1 MHPVLRTTLAVILGM
16 IIALMSMF
24 LADRVN
30 AYYFPAQQ
38 MSRSHA
44 QIALDIQSLPL
55 QAFWLIIGGFFLCGF
70 FGAYTSARIAP
81 MQLKAV
87 AAGSIGFFLILIG
100 IVFFL
105 PFGLP
110 IWFTVT
116 SMIVFVLSAFLP
128 YLAATYGLD
137 KKAKSEST

>member
-1 MHPVLRTTLAVILGM
+1 MHPVLRTTLAVIVGM
-16 IIALMSMF
+16 LIALMSMY

-81 MQLKAV
+81 LQLKAV

-100 IVFFL
+100 NVFFL
-105 PFGLP
+105 PFG
-110 IWFTVT
+110 FTVWVTIT
-116 SMIVFVLSAFLP
+116 SFFVFILSA
-128 YLAATYGLD
+128 YLAYLGATFGLD
-137 KKAKSEST
+137 SPPKNL